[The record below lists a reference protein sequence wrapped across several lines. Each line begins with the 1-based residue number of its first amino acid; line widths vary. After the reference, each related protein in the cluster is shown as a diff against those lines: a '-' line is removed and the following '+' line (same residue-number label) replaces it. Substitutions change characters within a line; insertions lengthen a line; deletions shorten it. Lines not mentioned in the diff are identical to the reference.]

1 MFSELHKTKAR
12 QLSPLD
18 HLISAAQTALMTMAS
33 TPVGTGRPDPAR
45 DMNAGELTDAQ
56 KRESVRLMRVNHV
69 GEVCAQALYEGQALT
84 AQDGRVRDAMIQAA
98 SEEQDHLI
106 WCENR
111 LKALQGRKSLLNPL
125 WYVGAFGMGAIAG
138 WAGDRWSLGF
148 LKETEH
154 QVEAHLDSHLDRLP
168 KEDLL
173 SRAVVQQMKE
183 DEHQHAQTAEGA
195 GAAELPWP
203 VPALMRR
210 AARVMTQTARW
221 I

>member
-1 MFSELHKTKAR
+1 MFSELHRTKMR

-18 HLISAAQTALMTMAS
+18 HLISAAQTALTTMTS
-33 TPVGTGRPDPAR
+33 TPVGTGRPDPAK
-45 DMNAGELTDAQ
+45 DLNAGELTNAQ
-56 KRESVRLMRVNHV
+56 KRESARLMRVNHV

-98 SEEQDHLI
+98 VEEQDHLI

-111 LKALQGRKSLLNPL
+111 LKALQGRKSLLNPI
-125 WYVGAFGMGAIAG
+125 WYAGAFGMGAIAG

-148 LKETEH
+148 LKETEQ

-168 KEDLL
+168 EADYP
-173 SRAVVQQMKE
+173 SRAVVSQMKD
-183 DEHQHAQTAEGA
+183 DEHKHAQSAKNA

-203 VPALMRR
+203 VPALMRQ

>member
-1 MFSELHKTKAR
+1 MLSDHYRAKTR
-12 QLSPLD
+12 QLDPLD
-18 HLISAAQTALMTMAS
+18 HLISAVQAALTTIAS

-45 DMNAGELTDAQ
+45 DMTAGELTDAQ

-84 AQDGRVRDAMIQAA
+84 AHDGRVRDAMIRAA
-98 SEEQDHLI
+98 AEEQDHLI

-168 KEDLL
+168 KEDLR

-183 DEHQHAQTAEGA
+183 DEHQHAQAAEGA

-203 VPALMRR
+203 IPNVMRNV
-210 AARVMTQTARW
+210 ARVMTSTARW

>member
-1 MFSELHKTKAR
+1 MFSQLQRTKTR

-18 HLISAAQTALMTMAS
+18 HLISAAQTALETVAS
-33 TPVGTGRPDPAR
+33 TPAGTGRPDPAK
-45 DMNAGELTDAQ
+45 DVNAGELTDAQ

-98 SEEQDHLI
+98 VEEQDHRI

-111 LKALQGRKSLLNPL
+111 LKALKGRKSVLNPI
-125 WYVGAFGMGAIAG
+125 WYAGAFGMGVLAG

-168 KEDLL
+168 EEDYP
-173 SRAVVQQMKE
+173 SRAVVSQMK
-183 DEHQHAQTAEGA
+183 DDVHKHAQTAKDA
-195 GAAELPWP
+195 GAADLPWL